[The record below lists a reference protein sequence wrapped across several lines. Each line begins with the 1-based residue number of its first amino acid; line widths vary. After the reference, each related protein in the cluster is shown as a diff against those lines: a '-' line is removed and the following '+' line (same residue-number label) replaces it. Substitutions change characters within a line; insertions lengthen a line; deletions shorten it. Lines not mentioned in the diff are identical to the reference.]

1 MWVWEHGLDWS
12 GSQQGQVVGFCESGN
27 EPSSSIICRKLLEW
41 LSLSKRTLLHGISCL
56 VTCLVAAQNIC
67 KIQWSWTVQTVKLHC
82 ANSTALWT
90 EFVQIMQTH
99 FTKWIICSRCLRGG
113 TVRWSNPGGGEIFR
127 TCQNRPWDP
136 PSLLHNRYRGFPGGK
151 KKSKAIPLLPL
162 RTFMAC
168 YGGTFTLSN
177 WFILP
182 TFPKS
187 PMIRLIASNDSKIDK
202 RWAEQVVSEP
212 SWHTR
217 CHYPDTYVQK
227 PEETWKTARIA
238 GIQWRLLNAECI
250 IEVPTATFR
259 QNISCVTKR
268 WLCQCNHPAQQSGDC
283 VNVQQNGDCV
293 SVITLHNKVVIVSM

>member
-12 GSQQGQVVGFCESGN
+12 GSQQGQVVGFCECGN

-202 RWAEQVVSEP
+202 RWAQRAVL
-212 SWHTR
+212 
-217 CHYPDTYVQK
+217 TYALSLSRHLRA
-227 PEETWKTARIA
+227 ETGGNVENCQDRRHPVTS
-238 GIQWRLLNAECI
+238 AECRMHYWSAYRDI
-250 IEVPTATFR
+250 PSEYI
-259 QNISCVTKR
+259 
-268 WLCQCNHPAQQSGDC
+268 LC
-283 VNVQQNGDCV
+283 
-293 SVITLHNKVVIVSM
+293 NKAVIVSV